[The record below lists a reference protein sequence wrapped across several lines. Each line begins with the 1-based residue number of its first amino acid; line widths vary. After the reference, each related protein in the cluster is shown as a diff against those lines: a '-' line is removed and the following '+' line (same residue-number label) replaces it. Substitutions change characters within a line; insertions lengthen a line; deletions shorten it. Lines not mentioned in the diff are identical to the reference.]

1 MKILTADELRALI
14 AQGEGVN
21 VELKGSG
28 ARPIELAER
37 MCGLANSAGGWVIM
51 GVDDATLEII
61 GVNSP
66 KYARDNLIQAARR
79 CQPMLV
85 FSPPEPQG
93 MTIDGKRL
101 VVAYVPQAIDTL
113 YQTTGGTFWIRKGS
127 QTVPMT
133 LPELVSAMYHRGLR
147 SWEREPA
154 PLPASLEDLSSDLLA
169 TFMASRS
176 PALLRHSNDN
186 QRLVGLGAAVDVP
199 GRGLVPTNVGL
210 LMFSELPQALLL
222 QSEVDVVEWRV
233 PGAAPGAVTGTAGV
247 AGAAGAAPGM
257 VMATSEA
264 GRGRGGWLDR
274 RRLTGPVPEL
284 IESALHFVQT
294 HIRVSARIVGSQRIE
309 TPAYPLEAV
318 REAIVN
324 ALVHRDYSIV
334 GSNVRVFIYHDHLEV
349 RSPGRLLPGV
359 SIEALLQGEAI
370 SRARNPI
377 LASLLRD
384 WPGGHYIERLGA
396 GIRLMITAM
405 QEEGLPPPTLEEVG
419 DEFVVRFTSTGAEAG
434 STSTGMVSMHVEGQ
448 AVPAAPATSAV
459 PAVPPVPAARAGQL
473 ILPEARLRR
482 LNERQL
488 RALEIVQRQGS
499 IRNDGYRAATDISD
513 RTAARELREL
523 VDLGLLVRRGSGKAL
538 HYVLPQEDEP

>member
-1 MKILTADELRALI
+1 MKMLTADELRALI
-14 AQGEGVN
+14 AQGEGVH

-37 MCGLANSAGGWVIM
+37 ICGLANSAGGWVIM

-79 CQPMLV
+79 CQPQLL
-85 FSPPEPQG
+85 FSPPEPQSVA
-93 MTIDGKRL
+93 IDGKRL
-101 VVAYVPQAIDTL
+101 VVAYVPQATDTL

-147 SWEREPA
+147 SWEREPS

-176 PALLRHSNDN
+176 PALLRHSNDS
-186 QRLVGLGAAVDVP
+186 QRLVGLGAAVDVS

-233 PGAAPGAVTGTAGV
+233 PGTPSGMAQGGAGTG
-247 AGAAGAAPGM
+247 GAAPGM
-257 VMATSEA
+257 AAGEA
-264 GRGRGGWLDR
+264 GRGGWLDR

-284 IESALHFVQT
+284 IEGALHFVQT

-309 TPAYPLEAV
+309 TAAYPLEAV

-324 ALVHRDYSIV
+324 ALVHRDYSIA

-370 SRARNPI
+370 SRARNPV

-396 GIRLMITAM
+396 GVRLMMTAM
-405 QEEGLPPPTLEEVG
+405 QEEGLPPPILEEVG
-419 DEFVVRFTSTGAEAG
+419 DEFVVRFISTSAEAG
-434 STSTGMVSMHVEGQ
+434 STFTGVATM
-448 AVPAAPATSAV
+448 PAEIQATSAGA
-459 PAVPPVPAARAGQL
+459 PAVP
-473 ILPEARLRR
+473 
-482 LNERQL
+482 
-488 RALEIVQRQGS
+488 
-499 IRNDGYRAATDISD
+499 
-513 RTAARELREL
+513 
-523 VDLGLLVRRGSGKAL
+523 LL
-538 HYVLPQEDEP
+538 LPQVR